1 MKALATCICL
11 SVNASQPKKSF
22 CNHFNMSQPFF
33 IAGLPRSGTAWLS
46 AILTAH
52 GMPCLHE
59 GVKFVQESETYLD
72 MLERTLNHGFVN
84 FFGDAGSHIQFA
96 YKEILE
102 SYPLANFV
110 IINRSINASKISTI
124 EHLAKIKF
132 PDDEFGKQ
140 ILDGIDKCASA
151 LADMEMAT
159 PCSVFGFEY
168 MFTSRGMNQII
179 RHLSGGEVRLNET
192 IFRIFSRVNIQAT
205 NDSHNESYLA
215 IKRQI
220 PARF

>member
-1 MKALATCICL
+1 MLTMAPATQQQH
-11 SVNASQPKKSF
+11 S
-22 CNHFNMSQPFF
+22 NMSQPFF

-59 GVKFVQESETYLD
+59 GVKFVEKGETYLD
-72 MLERTLNHGFVN
+72 MLERMLGNGIVN
-84 FFGDAGSHIQFA
+84 FFGDAGAHIPIFYQ
-96 YKEILE
+96 EILK
-102 SYPLANFV
+102 SFPSTNFV
-110 IINRSINASKISTI
+110 IISRSINASKVSTI

-140 ILDGIDKCASA
+140 VLDGIDQCAKE
-151 LADMEMAT
+151 LAEMEMAT
-159 PCSVFGFEY
+159 PCAVFDFDY

-192 IFRIFSRVNIQAT
+192 IFNIFSRVNIQAT
-205 NDSHNESYLA
+205 NESHNESYLA
-215 IKRQI
+215 IKQRI